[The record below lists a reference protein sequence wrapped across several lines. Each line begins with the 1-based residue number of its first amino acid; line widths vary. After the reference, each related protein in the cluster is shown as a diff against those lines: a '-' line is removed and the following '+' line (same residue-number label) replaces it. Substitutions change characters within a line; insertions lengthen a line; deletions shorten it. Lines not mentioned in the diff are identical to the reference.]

1 MFDSPKKMNYWI
13 VFLLT
18 VNFAMA
24 QNSKIN
30 TIQYTSFDDYP
41 VYLKNDLGVSYTS
54 NKTTVKLWSPNVK
67 EAKINLYKQ
76 GDGGEVLKTKNLDY
90 DSKTGVWKII
100 LEGNY
105 HNTYYTLQVKYD
117 NGNWSKEMPD
127 PYAKG
132 VGVNGNR
139 GLIFDPKQ
147 TDPENWKTDKQ
158 PLLKSA
164 SDIIL
169 YEAHVRDFSIDPSSG
184 IKNKG
189 KFLGITEK
197 NTKNSFGEATG
208 LDHLKELGIT
218 HLHLLPV
225 FDYKSVDESTL
236 DKKQYNWGYDPQN
249 YNSLEGSYSTN
260 LFDGLVR
267 MKEYKQ
273 MILALHETKIRLI
286 MDVVYN
292 HTSSTDI
299 FDQLVPGYYY
309 RSWPNGKRS
318 DATACG
324 NEFAS
329 DRIMAR
335 QFMLESLKYWVKE
348 YHVDG
353 FRFDLMA
360 VHDIE
365 TMNVISAALK
375 KIDPTIFLYGEGWT
389 AGDSPLP
396 MEKRALKNSV
406 KQLNDIAVFSDDIRD
421 GVKGH
426 WSNVTEKGFVSGNPN
441 YKDIIQFGIT
451 ASTDHPQV
459 KYDKKRS
466 YAQFPYADKPTQ
478 VIGYVSCHDNNTLYD
493 KLKIANPNA
502 SEKELVQMDKLANTI
517 ILTSQ
522 SIPFLHMGVEMK
534 RSKMGVENSYKSPDS
549 INKIDWNWK
558 HENKELVQYYENLIA
573 LRKNHPAF
581 KMPTEKMIQEH
592 LEFLTLDSPLLVGYT
607 LKNNANGDSWR
618 NIRVYFNGDEKDIK
632 QTIEG
637 VWKMVCNGEIINL
650 NEILDIKNQSITIP
664 GRSAIILYQD

>member
-1 MFDSPKKMNYWI
+1 MFCSAKKWNYLI

-18 VNFAMA
+18 INFAMP
-24 QNSKIN
+24 QNPKIN
-30 TIQYTSFDDYP
+30 TIQYASFDAYP
-41 VYLKNDLGVSYTS
+41 VYLKDDLGVSYTT
-54 NKTTVKLWSPNVK
+54 NKTIVKLWSPNV
-67 EAKINLYKQ
+67 EETKINLYKQ
-76 GDGGEVLKTKNLDY
+76 GDGGEILSSKNLDY
-90 DSKTGVWKII
+90 DSKTGVWQIV
-100 LEGNY
+100 LDGNY
-105 HNTYYTLQVKYD
+105 HNTYYTLQVKNKGD
-117 NGNWSKEMPD
+117 WSKEMPD

-139 GLIFDPKQ
+139 GFIFDPKQ
-147 TDPENWKTDKQ
+147 TNPSNWKTDKQ
-158 PLLKSA
+158 PPLKSA

-189 KFLGITEK
+189 KFLGFTEK
-197 NTKNSFGEATG
+197 NTKNPFGESTG

-218 HLHLLPV
+218 HLHLLPM
-225 FDYKSVDESTL
+225 FDYKSVDESAL
-236 DKKQYNWGYDPQN
+236 EKNQYNWGYDPQN

-260 LFDGLVR
+260 PFDGLVR

-273 MILALHETKIRLI
+273 MILALHEAKIRLV

-309 RSWPNGKRS
+309 RSWPDGKRS

-365 TMNVISAALK
+365 TMNIISTELK
-375 KIDPTIFLYGEGWT
+375 LIDSSIFLYGEGWT

-396 MEKRALKNSV
+396 IEKRALKVNV
-406 KQLNDIAVFSDDIRD
+406 KKLNNIAVFSDDIRD
-421 GVKGH
+421 GAKGH
-426 WSNVTEKGFVSGNPN
+426 WANVSEKGFVSGNPN
-441 YKDIIQFGIT
+441 YKEVIEFGIV
-451 ASTDHPQV
+451 ASTNHPQI
-459 KYDKKRS
+459 KYDPKRS
-466 YAQFPYADKPTQ
+466 YAQFPYAESPTQ
-478 VIGYVSCHDNNTLYD
+478 IIGYVSCHDNNTLYD

-502 SEKELVQMDKLANTI
+502 TEEELVKMHKLANTI

-534 RSKMGVENSYKSPDS
+534 RTKMGVENSYKSPDS

-558 HENKELVQYYENLIA
+558 HENASLVQYYKNLIA
-573 LRKNHPAF
+573 LRNNHPAF
-581 KMPTEKMIQEH
+581 KMTSEKMIQEH
-592 LEFLTLDSPLLVGYT
+592 LEFITLDSPLLVGYT
-607 LKNNANGDSWR
+607 LKNHANGDSWK
-618 NIRVYFNGDEKDIK
+618 NIRVYFNGDEKETR
-632 QTIEG
+632 QTIAG
-637 VWKMVCNGEIINL
+637 TWKMICNGEIINQ
-650 NEILDIKNQSITIP
+650 NGIESFQNQPITIQ
-664 GRSAIILYQD
+664 GRSAVILYQE

>member
-1 MFDSPKKMNYWI
+1 MFGDTKKI
-13 VFLLT
+13 HLIIGLLLT
-18 VNFAMA
+18 VNFAMT

-30 TIQYTSFDDYP
+30 TIQYATFDAYP
-41 VYLKNDLGVSYTS
+41 VYLKDDLGVVYSP
-54 NKTTVKLWSPNVK
+54 NKTIIKLWSPNVS
-67 EAKINLYKQ
+67 EVKINLYKQ
-76 GDGGEVLKTKNLDY
+76 GNGGETFAVKNLDY
-90 DSKTGVWKII
+90 DPKTGVWQIV
-100 LEGNY
+100 LDGNY
-105 HNTYYTLQVKYD
+105 HNTYYTLQVKYI

-127 PYAKG
+127 PYVKG

-139 GLIFDPKQ
+139 GLIFDPKL
-147 TDPENWKTDKQ
+147 TNPSDWKTDKQ
-158 PLLKSA
+158 PSLKSI

-189 KFLGITEK
+189 KFLGLTEK
-197 NTKNSFGEATG
+197 NTKNAFGEATG
-208 LDHLKELGIT
+208 LDYLQELGIT

-225 FDYKSVDESTL
+225 FDYKSIDETSL
-236 DKKQYNWGYDPQN
+236 EKKQYNWGYDPQN

-260 LFDGLVR
+260 PFDGLVR
-267 MKEYKQ
+267 INEYKQ
-273 MILALHETKIRLI
+273 MVLALHKAKIRLI

-309 RSWPNGKRS
+309 RSWPDGKRS
-318 DATACG
+318 DGTACG

-329 DRIMAR
+329 ERIMAR

-348 YHVDG
+348 YHIDG

-360 VHDIE
+360 VHDVE
-365 TMNVISAALK
+365 TMNLISAALK

-396 MEKRALKNSV
+396 IEKRALKSSV
-406 KQLNDIAVFSDDIRD
+406 KKLDNIAVFSDDIRD

-441 YKDIIQFGIT
+441 YKEVIQFGIV
-451 ASTDHPQV
+451 ASTNHPQI
-459 KYDKKRS
+459 KYDPKRS
-466 YAQFPYADKPTQ
+466 YAQSPYSDSPTK

-493 KLKIANPNA
+493 KLKIANPKA
-502 SEKELVQMDKLANTI
+502 TEKELVQMDKLANTI

-534 RSKMGVENSYKSPDS
+534 RTKMGVENSYKSPDS

-558 HENKELVQYYENLIA
+558 HENKELVQYYKNLIA
-573 LRKNHPAF
+573 LRNNHPAF
-581 KMPTEKMIQEH
+581 KMTSEKMIQEH
-592 LEFLTLDSPLLVGYT
+592 LEFLSLESPLLVGYT
-607 LKNNANGDSWR
+607 LKNHANGDKWK
-618 NIRVYFNGDEKDIK
+618 NIRVYFNGDEKGAK
-632 QTIEG
+632 QNIEG
-637 VWKMVCNGEIINL
+637 TWTLVCNGEFINQ
-650 NEILDIKNQSITIP
+650 NSVVKIKNQPVTIP
-664 GRSAIILYQD
+664 GRSAIILYQE

>member
-1 MFDSPKKMNYWI
+1 MFASPKKI
-13 VFLLT
+13 HFIIGLLLT
-18 VNFAMA
+18 ANFAMT

-30 TIQYTSFDDYP
+30 AIKYTSFEAYP
-41 VYLKNDLGVSYTS
+41 VYLKDDLGVSYTA
-54 NKTTVKLWSPNVK
+54 NKTTVKLWSPNVE

-76 GDGGEVLKTKNLDY
+76 GNGGEVFTAISLDY
-90 DSKTGVWKII
+90 DPKTGVWQIV
-100 LEGNY
+100 LDGNY
-105 HNTYYTLQVKYD
+105 HNTYYTLQVK
-117 NGNWSKEMPD
+117 NKGTWSKEMPD

-139 GLIFDPKQ
+139 GLIFDPKL
-147 TDPENWKTDKQ
+147 TNPSNWKTDQQ
-158 PLLKSA
+158 PELKSV

-197 NTKNSFGEATG
+197 NTKNPYGEATG

-225 FDYKSVDESTL
+225 FDYKSIDETTL
-236 DKKQYNWGYDPQN
+236 DKNQYNWGYDPQN
-249 YNSLEGSYSTN
+249 YNSLEGSYSN
-260 LFDGLVR
+260 NPFDGLIR

-273 MILALHETKIRLI
+273 MVLALHEAKIRLV

-292 HTSSTDI
+292 HTSSTDV
-299 FDQLVPGYYY
+299 FDQLIPGYYY
-309 RSWPNGKRS
+309 RSWPDGKRS

-335 QFMLESLKYWVKE
+335 RFMVESLKYWVKE

-365 TMNVISAALK
+365 TMNTISAALK
-375 KIDPTIFLYGEGWT
+375 KINPSIFLYGEGWT

-396 MEKRALKNSV
+396 LEKRALKNNV
-406 KQLNDIAVFSDDIRD
+406 KKLNDIAVFSDDIRD

-441 YKDIIQFGIT
+441 YKEVIQFGIV
-451 ASTDHPQV
+451 ASTNHPQV
-459 KYDKKRS
+459 KYDSKRS
-466 YAQFPYADKPTQ
+466 YAQFPYADSPMK

-493 KLKIANPNA
+493 KLKIANPRA
-502 SEKELVQMDKLANTI
+502 TEKELVQMDKLANTI

-534 RSKMGVENSYKSPDS
+534 RTKMGVENSYKSPDS

-558 HENKELVQYYENLIA
+558 HENKELVQYYKKLIA
-573 LRKNHPAF
+573 LRNNHPAF
-581 KMPTEKMIQEH
+581 KMISEKMIQEH
-592 LEFLTLDSPLLVGYT
+592 LEFVISDSPLLIGYT
-607 LKNNANGDSWR
+607 LKNHANGDTWR
-618 NIRVYFNGDEKDIK
+618 NIRVYFNGDEKESK

-637 VWKMVCNGEIINL
+637 IWKMVCNGEIINL
-650 NEILDIKNQSITIP
+650 NGIETLKNQTITIP
-664 GRSAIILYQD
+664 SRSAVILYQE

>member
-1 MFDSPKKMNYWI
+1 MSDYLKKIYLI
-13 VFLLT
+13 VGFLFSL
-18 VNFAMA
+18 NFAMS

-41 VYLKNDLGVSYTS
+41 VYLKDDLGVVYSPD
-54 NKTTVKLWSPNVK
+54 KTIIKLWSPNVE

-76 GDGGEVLKTKNLDY
+76 GNGGEAIAVKNLDY
-90 DSKTGVWKII
+90 DTKTGVWQII
-100 LEGNY
+100 LNGNY
-105 HNTYYTLQVKYD
+105 HNTYYTLQVK
-117 NGNWSKEMPD
+117 NKGIWSKEMPD

-147 TDPENWKTDKQ
+147 TNPSNWNTDKQ
-158 PLLKSA
+158 PPLKSI
-164 SDIIL
+164 SDIVL

-189 KFLGITEK
+189 KFLGIAEK

-208 LDHLKELGIT
+208 LDHLQELGIT

-225 FDYKSVDESTL
+225 FDYKSVDETTL
-236 DKKQYNWGYDPQN
+236 DKNQYNWGYDPQN

-260 LFDGLVR
+260 PFDGLVR
-267 MKEYKQ
+267 IKEYKQ
-273 MILALHETKIRLI
+273 MVLALHQAKIRLV

-309 RSWPNGKRS
+309 RNWPDGKRS
-318 DATACG
+318 DASACG

-353 FRFDLMA
+353 FRFDLMGI
-360 VHDIE
+360 HDIE
-365 TMNVISAALK
+365 TMNIISAELK

-396 MEKRALKNSV
+396 IEKRALKNNV
-406 KQLNDIAVFSDDIRD
+406 KKLNDVAVFSDDIRD

-441 YKDIIQFGIT
+441 YKEVIQFGII
-451 ASTDHPQV
+451 ASTNHPQI
-459 KYDKKRS
+459 KYDSKRG
-466 YAQFPYADKPTQ
+466 YAQFPYADKPTK

-493 KLKIANPNA
+493 KLKIANPKA
-502 SEKELVQMDKLANTI
+502 TEKELVQMDKLANTI

-534 RSKMGVENSYKSPDS
+534 RTKMGVENSYKSPDS

-558 HENKELVQYYENLIA
+558 HENKELVQYYKNLIA
-573 LRKNHPAF
+573 LRNNHPAF
-581 KMPTEKMIQEH
+581 KMTSEKMIQEH
-592 LEFLTLDSPLLVGYT
+592 LEFLMLDSPLLVGYT
-607 LKNNANGDSWR
+607 LKNSANGDKWK
-618 NIRVYFNGDEKDIK
+618 NIRVYFNGDEEDTK
-632 QTIEG
+632 QYIDGT
-637 VWKMVCNGEIINL
+637 WKLICNGEIINQ
-650 NEILDIKNQSITIP
+650 NGIETINDQSVTIP
-664 GRSAIILYQD
+664 GRSAVILYQD

>member
-1 MFDSPKKMNYWI
+1 MFASAKKFYFVI
-13 VFLLT
+13 GLLLT
-18 VNFAMA
+18 ANFAMT

-30 TIQYTSFDDYP
+30 TFKYTSFDAYP
-41 VYLKNDLGVSYTS
+41 VYLKDDLGVSYTA
-54 NKTTVKLWSPNVK
+54 NKTTIKLWSPNV
-67 EAKINLYKQ
+67 EEVKINLYKQ
-76 GDGGEVLKTKNLDY
+76 GNGGEAIAEKSLEY
-90 DSKTGVWKII
+90 DIKTGVWQIV
-100 LEGNY
+100 LDGNY
-105 HNTYYTLQVKYD
+105 HNTYYTLQAK
-117 NGNWSKEMPD
+117 NKGIWSAAMPD

-139 GLIFDPKQ
+139 GLIFDPKLTNPSNWN
-147 TDPENWKTDKQ
+147 TDQQPELN
-158 PLLKSA
+158 SV

-189 KFLGITEK
+189 KFLGLTEK
-197 NTKNSFGEATG
+197 NTKNTFGESTG
-208 LDHLKELGIT
+208 LDHLQELGIT

-225 FDYKSVDESTL
+225 FDYKSIDESSL
-236 DKKQYNWGYDPQN
+236 DKSNYNWGYDPQN

-260 LFDGLVR
+260 PFDGLVR
-267 MKEYKQ
+267 MQEYKQ
-273 MILALHETKIRLI
+273 MVLALHEAKLRLV

-309 RSWPNGKRS
+309 RSWPDGKRS

-335 QFMLESLKYWVKE
+335 QFMVESLKYWVKE

-365 TMNVISAALK
+365 TMNIISKELRK
-375 KIDPTIFLYGEGWT
+375 LDRTIFLYGEGWT
-389 AGDSPLP
+389 AGDSPLII
-396 MEKRALKNSV
+396 EKRALKNNV
-406 KQLNDIAVFSDDIRD
+406 KKLNDIAVFSDDIRD

-441 YKDIIQFGIT
+441 YKEVIQFGIV
-451 ASTDHPQV
+451 ASTNHPQI
-459 KYDKKRS
+459 KYDSKRS
-466 YAQFPYADKPTQ
+466 YAQFPYADSPTK

-493 KLKIANPNA
+493 KLKIANSKA
-502 SEKELVQMDKLANTI
+502 TEKELVQMDRLANTI

-534 RSKMGVENSYKSPDS
+534 RTKMGVENSYKSSDS

-558 HENKELVQYYENLIA
+558 HENATLFQYYKALIA
-573 LRKNHPAF
+573 LRNSHPAF
-581 KMPTEKMIQEH
+581 KMTSEKMIQEH
-592 LEFLTLDSPLLVGYT
+592 LEFLSLDSPLLIGYT
-607 LKNNANGDSWR
+607 LKNHANGDQWK
-618 NIRVYFNGDEKDIK
+618 NIRVYFNGDEKETK

-637 VWKMVCNGEIINL
+637 TWKMVCNGEIIDQKG
-650 NEILDIKNQSITIP
+650 IKTIKNQFVIIP
-664 GRSAIILYQD
+664 GRSAVILYQE

>member
-1 MFDSPKKMNYWI
+1 MFVTAKKFHFI
-13 VFLLT
+13 IGLLLT
-18 VNFAMA
+18 VHFAMS
-24 QNSKIN
+24 QNSKLN
-30 TIQYTSFDDYP
+30 TIQYASFDAYP
-41 VYLKNDLGVSYTS
+41 VYLKDDLGVSYTP
-54 NKTTVKLWSPNVK
+54 NKSTVKLWSPNV
-67 EAKINLYKQ
+67 EETKINLYKQ
-76 GDGGEVLKTKNLDY
+76 GDGGKAIAVKSLDY
-90 DSKTGVWKII
+90 DKKTGVWQIV
-100 LEGNY
+100 LDGNY
-105 HNTYYTLQVKYD
+105 HNTYYTLQVK
-117 NGNWSKEMPD
+117 NKGIWSKEMPD

-147 TDPENWKTDKQ
+147 TNPSNWNTDKQ
-158 PLLKSA
+158 PELKSI

-197 NTKNSFGEATG
+197 NTKNTFGEATG
-208 LDHLKELGIT
+208 LDHLQELGIS

-225 FDYKSVDESTL
+225 FDYKSVDETTL
-236 DKKQYNWGYDPQN
+236 DKNQYNWGYDPQN
-249 YNSLEGSYSTN
+249 YNALEGSYSTN
-260 LFDGLVR
+260 PFDGLVR
-267 MKEYKQ
+267 MNEYKQ
-273 MILALHETKIRLI
+273 MVLALHEAKIRLV

-309 RSWPNGKRS
+309 RSWPDGKRS

-335 QFMLESLKYWVKE
+335 QFMVESLKYWVNE
-348 YHVDG
+348 YHIDG

-365 TMNVISAALK
+365 TMNIISATLK
-375 KIDPTIFLYGEGWT
+375 KIDPSIFLYGEGWT

-396 MEKRALKNSV
+396 IEKRALKNNV
-406 KQLNDIAVFSDDIRD
+406 KKLNDIAVFSDDIRD

-441 YKDIIQFGIT
+441 YKEVIQFGII
-451 ASTDHPQV
+451 ASTNHPQM
-459 KYDKKRS
+459 KYETKRS
-466 YAQFPYADKPTQ
+466 YAQFPYADSPTK

-493 KLKIANPNA
+493 KLKIANPKA
-502 SEKELVQMDKLANTI
+502 TEDELVQMDKLANSI
-517 ILTSQ
+517 VLTSQ

-534 RSKMGVENSYKSPDS
+534 RTKMGVENSYKSPDS
-549 INKIDWNWK
+549 INKIDWNLK
-558 HENKELVQYYENLIA
+558 HANKEFFQYYKNLIA
-573 LRKNHPAF
+573 LRKTHPAF
-581 KMPTEKMIQEH
+581 RMTSEKMIQQH
-592 LEFLTLDSPLLVGYT
+592 LEFLSLNSPLLVGYT
-607 LKNNANGDSWR
+607 LKNNTNGDQWK
-618 NIRVYFNGDEKDIK
+618 NIRVYFNGDENDIK

-637 VWKMVCNGEIINL
+637 TWKIACNGQIINQ
-650 NEILDIKNQSITIP
+650 NGIETIQNQFITIP
-664 GRSAIILYQD
+664 GRSTVILYQE

>member
-1 MFDSPKKMNYWI
+1 MFISTKKI
-13 VFLLT
+13 HFVIALLLT
-18 VNFAMA
+18 VHFAMS

-30 TIQYTSFDDYP
+30 TIQYISFDAYP
-41 VYLKNDLGVSYTS
+41 VYLKDDLGVTYTA
-54 NKTTVKLWSPNVK
+54 NKTTVKLWSPNV
-67 EAKINLYKQ
+67 EETKINLYKL
-76 GDGGEVLKTKNLDY
+76 GNGGEVFAAKSLDY
-90 DSKTGVWKII
+90 DPKNGVWQIV
-100 LEGNY
+100 LDGNY
-105 HNTYYTLQVKYD
+105 HNTYYTLQVK
-117 NGNWSKEMPD
+117 NKGIWSKEMPD

-139 GLIFDPKQ
+139 GLIFDAKQ
-147 TDPENWKTDKQ
+147 TNPSNWNTDKQ
-158 PLLKSA
+158 PELKSV

-189 KFLGITEK
+189 KFLGLTEK
-197 NTKNSFGEATG
+197 NTKNTFGEATG

-225 FDYKSVDESTL
+225 FDYKSVDESAL
-236 DKKQYNWGYDPQN
+236 DKKEYNWGYDPQN

-260 LFDGLVR
+260 PFDGLVR
-267 MKEYKQ
+267 IQEYKQ
-273 MILALHETKIRLI
+273 MVLALHEAKVRLV

-309 RSWPNGKRS
+309 RSWPDGKRS
-318 DATACG
+318 DASACG

-353 FRFDLMA
+353 FRFDLMGI
-360 VHDIE
+360 HDIE
-365 TMNVISAALK
+365 TMNTISVELK

-389 AGDSPLP
+389 AGNSPLP
-396 MEKRALKNSV
+396 IEKRALKNNV
-406 KQLNDIAVFSDDIRD
+406 KKLNDIAVFSDDIRD

-426 WSNVTEKGFVSGNPN
+426 WANVAEKGFASGNQT
-441 YKDIIQFGIT
+441 YKEVIQFGIV
-451 ASTDHPQV
+451 ASTNHPQI
-459 KYDKKRS
+459 KYDANRS
-466 YAQFPYADKPTQ
+466 YAQFPYSDSPTK

-493 KLKIANPNA
+493 KLKIANPKA
-502 SEKELVQMDKLANTI
+502 TEKELVQMDKLANTI

-534 RSKMGVENSYKSPDS
+534 RTKMGVENSYKSPDS

-558 HENKELVQYYENLIA
+558 HKNKELVQYYENLIA
-573 LRKNHPAF
+573 LRNSHPAF
-581 KMPTEKMIQEH
+581 KMTSEKMIQEH
-592 LEFLTLDSPLLVGYT
+592 LDFLLLDSPLLIGYT
-607 LKNNANGDSWR
+607 LKNHANGDKWK
-618 NIRVYFNGDEKDIK
+618 NIRVYFNGDDKAITQAID
-632 QTIEG
+632 G
-637 VWKMVCNGEIINL
+637 SWKLVCNGERIDEKGIDLIQNKA
-650 NEILDIKNQSITIP
+650 IVIP
-664 GRSAIILYQD
+664 GRSALILYQE

>member
-1 MFDSPKKMNYWI
+1 MFTLSKNI
-13 VFLLT
+13 LVTIGILLI

-30 TIQYTSFDDYP
+30 NLKYASFDAYP
-41 VYLKNDLGVSYTS
+41 LYLKNDLGVTYTT
-54 NKTTVKLWSPNVK
+54 NKTIVKLWSPNV
-67 EAKINLYKQ
+67 EEVKINLYKL
-76 GDGGEVLKTKNLDY
+76 GNGGSPIATQNLLYNKT
-90 DSKTGVWKII
+90 TGVWEII
-100 LEGNY
+100 LNGNY
-105 HNTYYTLQVKYD
+105 HNTYYTLQAK
-117 NGNWSKEMPD
+117 NKGNWSKEMPD

-139 GLIFDPKQ
+139 GLIFDPKL
-147 TDPENWKTDKQ
+147 TNPSNWNTDKQ
-158 PLLKSA
+158 PVLKSV

-189 KFLGITEK
+189 KFLAFTEK
-197 NTKNSFGEATG
+197 NTKNEYDETTG

-225 FDYKSVDESTL
+225 FDYKSIDEYNL

-260 LFDGLVR
+260 PFDGLVR
-267 MKEYKQ
+267 IKEYKE
-273 MILALHETKIRLI
+273 MVLALHQANIRLV

-309 RSWPNGKRS
+309 RNWPDGKRS
-318 DATACG
+318 DASACG

-329 DRIMAR
+329 DRVMAR
-335 QFMLESLKYWVKE
+335 QFMIESLKYWVKE
-348 YHVDG
+348 YHVNG

-360 VHDIE
+360 IHDIE
-365 TMNVISAALK
+365 TMNQISVALK

-396 MEKRALKNSV
+396 IEKRALKNNV
-406 KQLNDIAVFSDDIRD
+406 KKLKDISVFSDDIRD
-421 GVKGH
+421 AVKGH
-426 WSNVTEKGFVSGNPN
+426 WSNVEEKGFVSGNKE
-441 YKDIIQFGIT
+441 YKDVIQFGIV
-451 ASTDHPQV
+451 ASTNHPQV
-459 KYDKKRS
+459 KYDLKRS
-466 YAQFPYADKPTQ
+466 YAQFPYSDNPTK

-493 KLKIANPNA
+493 KLKISNPKA
-502 SEKELVQMDKLANTI
+502 SEEELVQMDKLANTI

-534 RSKMGVENSYKSPDS
+534 RTKLGVENSYNSSDS

-558 HENKELVQYYENLIA
+558 HENKELNQYYKNLIA
-573 LRKNHPAF
+573 LRNNHPAF
-581 KMPTEKMIQEH
+581 KMTSEKMIQEH
-592 LEFLTLDSPLLVGYT
+592 LEFLTLDSPFLVGYT
-607 LKNNANGDSWR
+607 LKNNANGDKWKT
-618 NIRVYFNGDEKDIK
+618 IRVYFNGNENEI
-632 QTIEG
+632 QQELEG
-637 VWKMVCNGEIINL
+637 TWKMVCNGAIINL
-650 NEILDIKNQSITIP
+650 NGIEAIQNQSISIP
-664 GRSAIILYQD
+664 GRSAIILYQE

>member
-1 MFDSPKKMNYWI
+1 MFVSAKKMN
-13 VFLLT
+13 FLTAFLFIL
-18 VNFAMA
+18 NFAMA

-30 TIQYTSFDDYP
+30 TIQYASFDTYP
-41 VYLKNDLGVSYTS
+41 FYLKDDLGISYAA
-54 NKTTVKLWSPNVK
+54 NKTTVKLWSPNV
-67 EAKINLYKQ
+67 EETKINLYKQ
-76 GDGGEVLKTKNLDY
+76 GNGGEIIAVKNLDY
-90 DSKTGVWKII
+90 DSKTGVWQII
-100 LEGNY
+100 LDGNY
-105 HNTYYTLQVKYD
+105 HNTYYTLQVK
-117 NGNWSKEMPD
+117 NKGIWSKEMPD

-132 VGVNGNR
+132 VGVDGNR

-147 TDPENWKTDKQ
+147 TNPSNWKTDKQ
-158 PLLKSA
+158 PELKSV

-169 YEAHVRDFSIDPSSG
+169 YEAHVRDFSIDSSSG

-189 KFLGITEK
+189 KFLGIAEK
-197 NTKNSFGEATG
+197 NTKNTFGQATG

-225 FDYKSVDESTL
+225 FDYKSVDESAL

-260 LFDGLVR
+260 PFDGLVR
-267 MKEYKQ
+267 IKEYKQ
-273 MILALHETKIRLI
+273 MVLALHEAKIRLV

-335 QFMLESLKYWVKE
+335 QFMIESLKYWVKE

-365 TMNVISAALK
+365 TMNAISAALK
-375 KIDPTIFLYGEGWT
+375 KINPSIFLYGEGWT

-396 MEKRALKNSV
+396 IEKRALKTNV
-406 KQLNDIAVFSDDIRD
+406 KKLNDIAVFSDDIRD

-441 YKDIIQFGIT
+441 YKEVIQFGIV
-451 ASTDHPQV
+451 ASTNHPQI
-459 KYDKKRS
+459 KYDTKRS
-466 YAQFPYADKPTQ
+466 YAQFPYADKPTK

-493 KLKIANPNA
+493 KLKIANPKA
-502 SEKELVQMDKLANTI
+502 TEDELIKMDKLANTI

-534 RSKMGVENSYKSPDS
+534 RTKMGVENSYKSPDS
-549 INKIDWNWK
+549 INKVDWNWK

-592 LEFLTLDSPLLVGYT
+592 LEFLSLDSPLLVGYT

-618 NIRVYFNGDEKDIK
+618 NIRVYFNGDEKDTN

-637 VWKMVCNGEIINL
+637 TWKMVCNGEIINP
-650 NEILDIKNQSITIP
+650 NGILDVKNQIITIP
-664 GRSAIILYQD
+664 GRSAIILYQE

>member
-1 MFDSPKKMNYWI
+1 MLGSAKKFNFI
-13 VFLLT
+13 IGLFFT
-18 VNFAMA
+18 VNIAMA
-24 QNSKIN
+24 QNLKIN
-30 TIQYTSFDDYP
+30 TIQYTSFDDYS
-41 VYLKNDLGVSYTS
+41 VYLKDDLGVSFS
-54 NKTTVKLWSPNVK
+54 PNKTIVKLWSPNV
-67 EAKINLYKQ
+67 EETKINLYKQ
-76 GDGGEVLKTKNLDY
+76 GNGGEAFAVKNLDY
-90 DSKTGVWKII
+90 DPKTGVWQII

-105 HNTYYTLQVKYD
+105 HNTYYTLQVK
-117 NGNWSKEMPD
+117 NKGNWSEEMPD

-147 TDPENWKTDKQ
+147 TNPSDWKTDKQ
-158 PLLKSA
+158 PPLKSV
-164 SDIIL
+164 SDIVL

-189 KFLGITEK
+189 KFLGIAEK

-225 FDYKSVDESTL
+225 FDYKSVDETAL
-236 DKKQYNWGYDPQN
+236 EKNQYNWGYDPQN

-260 LFDGLVR
+260 PFDGLVR
-267 MKEYKQ
+267 IKEYKQ
-273 MILALHETKIRLI
+273 MVLALHEAKIRLV

-309 RSWPNGKRS
+309 RSWPDGKRS

-335 QFMLESLKYWVKE
+335 QYMLESLKYWVKE

-365 TMNVISAALK
+365 TMNLISNELK

-396 MEKRALKNSV
+396 IEKRALKNNV
-406 KQLNDIAVFSDDIRD
+406 KKLNDIAVFSDDIRD

-441 YKDIIQFGIT
+441 YKEVIQFGIV
-451 ASTDHPQV
+451 ASTNHPQI
-459 KYDKKRS
+459 KYDSKRS
-466 YAQFPYADKPTQ
+466 YAQFPYSDSPAK
-478 VIGYVSCHDNNTLYD
+478 VIGYVSCHDNNTLHD
-493 KLKIANPNA
+493 KLKIANPTA
-502 SEKELVQMDKLANTI
+502 TEKELVQMDKLANTI

-534 RSKMGVENSYKSPDS
+534 RTKMGVENSYKSPDS

-558 HENKELVQYYENLIA
+558 HENKELVQYYKSLIA
-573 LRKNHPAF
+573 LRNSHPAF
-581 KMPTEKMIQEH
+581 KMTTEKMIQEH
-592 LEFLTLDSPLLVGYT
+592 LEFLSLESPLLIGYT
-607 LKNNANGDSWR
+607 LKNYANGDQWK
-618 NIRVYFNGDEKDIK
+618 NIRVYINGDEKESK
-632 QTIEG
+632 LNIEG
-637 VWKMVCNGEIINL
+637 IWKLICNGEIINQ
-650 NEILDIKNQSITIP
+650 NGIKTIKNQSVTIP
-664 GRSAIILYQD
+664 GRSAVILYQE

>member
-1 MFDSPKKMNYWI
+1 MFVSAKKWNYSL
-13 VFLLT
+13 VFLLI
-18 VNFAMA
+18 VNFVMP
-24 QNSKIN
+24 QKSIN
-30 TIQYTSFDDYP
+30 TIQYTSFVEYP
-41 VYLKNDLGVSYTS
+41 VYLKNDLGVTYTPNS
-54 NKTTVKLWSPNVK
+54 TTVKLWSPNVK
-67 EAKINLYKQ
+67 EVRINLYKN
-76 GDGGEVLKTKNLDY
+76 GNEGEIFQTKNLDY
-90 DSKTGVWKII
+90 DLKTGVWKII
-100 LEGNY
+100 LEGNFY
-105 HNTYYTLQVKYD
+105 NTYYTLQAKYSND
-117 NGNWSKEMPD
+117 SWSKEMPD

-139 GLIFDPKQ
+139 GLIFDPKL
-147 TDPENWKTDKQ
+147 TNPENWKTDKQ
-158 PLLKSA
+158 PQLKSV

-189 KFLGITEK
+189 KFLGFTEK

-208 LDHLKELGIT
+208 LDHLIELGIT

-225 FDYKSVDESTL
+225 FDYKSVDEANL

-249 YNSLEGSYSTN
+249 YNSLEGSYATN
-260 LFDGLVR
+260 PFDGLVR
-267 MKEYKQ
+267 IKEYKQ
-273 MILALHETKIRLI
+273 MILALHQNNISLI

-309 RSWPNGKRS
+309 RSWPDGKRS
-318 DATACG
+318 DASACG

-335 QFMLESLKYWVKE
+335 QFMLESLKYWVNE

-353 FRFDLMA
+353 FRFDLMGI
-360 VHDIE
+360 HDIE
-365 TMNVISAALK
+365 TMNTISVALK
-375 KIDPTIFLYGEGWT
+375 KINPNIFLYGEGWT

-396 MEKRALKNSV
+396 VEKRALKTNVKELNS
-406 KQLNDIAVFSDDIRD
+406 IAVFSDDIRD

-426 WSNVTEKGFVSGNPN
+426 WSNVTEKGFVSGNSN
-441 YKDIIQFGIT
+441 YKEIIQFGIV
-451 ASTDHPQV
+451 ASTNHPQIN
-459 KYDKKRS
+459 YDSKRS
-466 YAQFPYADKPTQ
+466 YAQFPYSDSPSK

-502 SEKELVQMDKLANTI
+502 SEKELIQMDKLANTI
-517 ILTSQ
+517 VLTSQ

-534 RSKMGVENSYKSPDS
+534 RTKMGVENSYKSPDS
-549 INKIDWNWK
+549 INKMDWSWK
-558 HENKELVQYYENLIA
+558 NENAALVQYYEKLIL

-592 LEFLTLDSPLLVGYT
+592 LEFLTLESHLLVGYT
-607 LKNNANGDSWR
+607 LKNNANGDSWK
-618 NIRVYFNGDEKDIK
+618 NIRVYFNGDKTDTK

-637 VWKMVCNGEIINL
+637 NWTMICNGEIINS
-650 NEILDIKNQSITIP
+650 NGMANIKDQDVIIP
-664 GRSAIILYQD
+664 GRSAVILYQD

>member
-1 MFDSPKKMNYWI
+1 MFGSTKTFNFIMG
-13 VFLLT
+13 LLT
-18 VNFAMA
+18 IANWVGA
-24 QNSKIN
+24 QNTTVN
-30 TIQYTSFDDYP
+30 TVTYASFDDYP
-41 VYLKNDLGVSYTS
+41 IYLKEDLGVVYSRE
-54 NKTTVKLWSPNVK
+54 KTTIKLWSPNVE

-76 GDGGEVLKTKNLDY
+76 GNGGEPIAVKSLNYEL
-90 DSKTGVWKII
+90 KTGVWQIV
-100 LEGNY
+100 LNGNY
-105 HNTYYTLQVKYD
+105 HNTYYTLQIK
-117 NGNWSKEMPD
+117 NKGTWSKEMPD

-147 TDPENWKTDKQ
+147 TNPSDWQTDEQ

-164 SDIIL
+164 SDIVL

-189 KFLGITEK
+189 KFLGLTET
-197 NTKNSFGEATG
+197 NTKNAFGEATG

-225 FDYKSVDESTL
+225 FDYKSVDESVL
-236 DKKQYNWGYDPQN
+236 QKNQYNWGYDPQN
-249 YNSLEGSYSTN
+249 YNALEGSYSTN
-260 LFDGLVR
+260 PFDGLVR

-273 MILALHETKIRLI
+273 MVMALHKAKIRLV

-309 RSWPNGKRS
+309 RNWPDGKRS
-318 DATACG
+318 DASACG

-335 QFMLESLKYWVKE
+335 QFILESLKYWVKE

-353 FRFDLMA
+353 FRFDLMGI
-360 VHDIE
+360 HDIE
-365 TMNVISAALK
+365 TMNLISKELK
-375 KIDPTIFLYGEGWT
+375 KIDPSIFLYGEGWT

-396 MEKRALKNSV
+396 IEKRALKNNV
-406 KQLNDIAVFSDDIRD
+406 KKLSEIAVFSDDIRD

-426 WSNVTEKGFVSGNPN
+426 WSNITEKGFASGNPN
-441 YKDIIQFGIT
+441 YKEVIQFGIVAAT
-451 ASTDHPQV
+451 NHPQI
-459 KYDKKRS
+459 KYDPQRG
-466 YAQFPYADKPTQ
+466 YAQFPYSDSPTK

-493 KLKIANPNA
+493 KLKIANPQA
-502 SEKELVQMDKLANTI
+502 SEKELIQMDKLANTI

-522 SIPFLHMGVEMK
+522 SIPFLHNGVEMK
-534 RSKMGVENSYKSPDS
+534 RTKQGVENSYKSPDS

-558 HENKELVQYYENLIA
+558 HENKELVHYYENLIA

-581 KMPTEKMIQEH
+581 KMTSEKMIQDH

-607 LKNNANGDSWR
+607 LKNHANGDKWKT
-618 NIRVYFNGDEKDIK
+618 IRVYFNGDDKELK

-637 VWKMVCNGEIINL
+637 SWRVICNGEIINPKGI
-650 NEILDIKNQSITIP
+650 ETIKNQSVVIP
-664 GRSAIILYQD
+664 GRSAVILCQD

>member
-1 MFDSPKKMNYWI
+1 MIFQLKKICYATA
-13 VFLLT
+13 FLLS
-18 VNFAMA
+18 VNIGMT

-30 TIQYTSFDDYP
+30 TIQYDSFDLYP
-41 VYLKNDLGVSYTS
+41 VYLKDDLGMNYSD
-54 NKTTVKLWSPNVK
+54 KETTIKLWSPNVQ

-76 GDGGEVLKTKNLDY
+76 GNGGTAFAEKSLDY
-90 DSKTGVWKII
+90 DPKTGVWQIV

-105 HNTYYTLQVKYD
+105 HNTYYTLQVKYN
-117 NGNWSKEMPD
+117 NGNWSAAMPD

-132 VGVNGNR
+132 IGVNGNR
-139 GLIFDPKQ
+139 ALIFDSKATNPKHW
-147 TDPENWKTDKQ
+147 ETDKQ
-158 PLLKSA
+158 PPLKSI
-164 SDIIL
+164 SDIVV

-189 KFLGITEK
+189 KFLGLTEK
-197 NTKNSFGEATG
+197 STKNDFGEATG
-208 LDHLKELGIT
+208 LDHLQELGIT

-225 FDYKSVDESTL
+225 FDYKSVDETKL
-236 DKKQYNWGYDPQN
+236 DQNNYNWGYDPQN
-249 YNSLEGSYSTN
+249 YNALEGSYSTN
-260 LFDGLVR
+260 PFDGLVR
-267 MKEYKQ
+267 MREYKQ
-273 MILALHETKIRLI
+273 MILALHEAKIRLV

-292 HTSSTDI
+292 HTSSTDV

-365 TMNVISAALK
+365 TMNIISDELH

-389 AGDSPLP
+389 AGDSPLVI
-396 MEKRALKNSV
+396 EKRALKTNV
-406 KQLNDIAVFSDDIRD
+406 KKLNDIAVFSDDIRD

-426 WSNVTEKGFVSGNPN
+426 WSNVEERGFVSGNPN
-441 YKDIIQFGIT
+441 YKEVIQSGIV
-451 ASTDHPQV
+451 ASTNHPQV
-459 KYDKKRS
+459 KYDSKRS
-466 YAQFPYADKPTQ
+466 YAQFPYSDSPTK

-493 KLKIANPNA
+493 KLKIANPTA
-502 SEKELVQMDKLANTI
+502 TEEELVKMDRLANTI
-517 ILTSQ
+517 VLTSQ

-534 RSKMGVENSYKSPDS
+534 RTKNGVENSYRSPDS
-549 INKIDWNWK
+549 INKINWNWK
-558 HENKELVQYYENLIA
+558 HENNELFQYYKNLIT
-573 LRKNHPAF
+573 LRENHPAF
-581 KMPTEKMIQEH
+581 KMTSEKMIQEH
-592 LEFLTLDSPLLVGYT
+592 LEFLDFDNPLLVGYT
-607 LKNNANGDSWR
+607 LKNHANGDQWK
-618 NIRVYFNGDEKDIK
+618 NIRVYFNGDSKDIK
-632 QTIEG
+632 QSLNGSWSI
-637 VWKMVCNGEIINL
+637 VCNGEIINQ
-650 NEILDIKNQSITIP
+650 NGIETIKNQSIIIP
-664 GRSAIILYQD
+664 GRSSVILYQE